1 LKVSRNRHIRK
12 AKLIR
17 WSGLVGLMVVLIVV
31 VAVTALFAR
40 EKGDDEKWAEKT
52 ITSLASAQSFDE
64 NKGLSNREETIT
76 RGQAATLISELMQ
89 LETKSENVFMDLDE
103 GFYTDGILKMVAVNG
118 MRGDKDKKIY
128 PKSPLTVESAI
139 DLVAVIVEDNPSKET
154 KDDLYRANEW
164 SRKEKDRELTAGEF
178 MAMLD
183 NSVGDYYAT
192 GGKIE
197 NKRFQKTVLVSCSPV
212 EFCKCKFQ
220 KNIRSTK
227 DISPEDILLTGGTG
241 GSIKPI
247 GEGHNLNKNAPYD
260 FCIASY
266 DTKFDPEMK
275 NRSDNLKRALSSLDG
290 TVVKPGSVFSFNQT
304 TGKKSYERGYKDGIV
319 VSGGKLVPG
328 LAGGVCQVSSTV
340 WNAAI
345 ESGVEV
351 LERHAHD
358 LEFSYVPPGRDATV
372 YDGVHDLRFKNT
384 YPVPIMIRTNYD
396 KKGVITVGIYAQGYV
411 KKPEIEIITT
421 KLGEYKYLTKRKVDG
436 KVDYEHM
443 SKYGGF
449 GF

>member
-1 LKVSRNRHIRK
+1 MV
-12 AKLIR
+12 
-17 WSGLVGLMVVLIVV
+17 GLVLVLAVVV
-31 VAVTALFAR
+31 VATALFAR

-52 ITSLASAQSFDE
+52 IPNLTAVQSFDE
-64 NKGLSNREETIT
+64 NKGLANKNEKIT
-76 RGQAATLISELMQ
+76 RGQAAALVSELLQ
-89 LETKSENVFMDLDE
+89 LEIKSENVFMDLDE

-128 PKSPLTVESAI
+128 PKSPLTAESAV
-139 DLVAVIVEDNPSKET
+139 DLVSVLVEDNPGKET
-154 KDDLYRANEW
+154 KDEIYRANGW
-164 SRKEKDRELTAGEF
+164 SQKEKDRELTAGEF

-183 NSVGDYYAT
+183 NSVGGYYCG

-197 NKRFQKTVLVSCSPV
+197 NKHFQKTVLVSRTPV
-212 EFCKCKFQ
+212 EFCKCQFQ
-220 KNIRSTK
+220 KGIRSTK
-227 DISPEDILLTGGTG
+227 DISPEDIRLTGGT
-241 GSIKPI
+241 
-247 GEGHNLNKNAPYD
+247 EGRVSPVREGQNLNKNAPYD

-275 NRSDNLKRALSSLDG
+275 NRSDNLNRALSSLDG
-290 TVVKPGSVFSFNQT
+290 TVIQPGNIFSFNQT

-396 KKGVITVGIYAQGYV
+396 KKGVITVGVYAQGYV
-411 KKPEIEIITT
+411 KKPEVEIITT
-421 KLGEYKYLTKRKVDG
+421 KLGEYKYLTTRKVDG